1 MRGEGGEGVP
11 VDKLDQCCCMHDKC
25 FGDIMKGV
33 CDGKVS
39 IRETNQL
46 VYIKGS
52 KAFRNSNLFRFI
64 FRFRGAIRKM
74 SK

>member
-1 MRGEGGEGVP
+1 MDEMIAHMKNCGELSDLKLENYGSYCGEGGQGVP

-39 IRETNQL
+39 KRDTNQ
-46 VYIKGS
+46 G
-52 KAFRNSNLFRFI
+52 
-64 FRFRGAIRKM
+64 
-74 SK
+74 